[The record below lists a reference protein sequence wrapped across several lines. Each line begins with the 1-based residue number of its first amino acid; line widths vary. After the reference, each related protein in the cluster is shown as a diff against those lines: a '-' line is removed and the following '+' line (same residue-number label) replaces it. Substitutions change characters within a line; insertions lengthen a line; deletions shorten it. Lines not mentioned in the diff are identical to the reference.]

1 MNLESRVI
9 FVQPTEVRMSTPGC
23 SRLDTGFDVF
33 EVDLRA
39 GELHKAG
46 CKIKLQ
52 VLPFQALALLLERP
66 GEVVT
71 REEFEK
77 RLWPGDTF
85 VDFSHSLNTAI
96 RKLRRALGADNKKPR
111 FVETLPNRAYRRIG
125 PAEAAK
131 RVSPPAKR
139 PAATP

>member
-1 MNLESRVI
+1 
-9 FVQPTEVRMSTPGC
+9 MSTPGC
-23 SRLDTGFDVF
+23 PPLLARFDVF
-33 EVDLRA
+33 EVDFRA
-39 GELHKAG
+39 GELYRAG
-46 CKIKLQ
+46 RKIKLQ
-52 VLPFQALALLLERP
+52 VQPFQVLTVLLERP
-66 GEVVT
+66 GEGVT

-85 VDFSHSLNTAI
+85 VDFAHSLNTAI
-96 RKLRRALGADNKKPR
+96 KKLLRALGADNKKPR